1 MKWIYMK
8 TILIVILP
16 IIGLFAVQRIPA
28 QGTLY
33 VSNLGQ
39 GPTGSTA
46 IGSDSWIAQVFVT
59 GTNSGGYALNSIQLL
74 MNPASGNPTDFSVS
88 IYSSLSPIYDLGS
101 LSGSGP
107 AAGGIFTYTASGI
120 TLSPSANYFVV
131 LTAATPVAQGAYNWS
146 AGIQYAFGSNQ
157 WEIAAAYFN
166 SADGLIWTGHS
177 RQNAFQFDI
186 YATSVP
192 EPATYAL
199 AGLGLVVL
207 SSWRRN
213 LKSPCNN

>member
-1 MKWIYMK
+1 MK

-16 IIGLFAVQRIPA
+16 IIGLFAVQRISA

-46 IGSDSWIAQVFVT
+46 IGSDSWIAQVFVI

-120 TLSPSANYFVV
+120 TLSP
-131 LTAATPVAQGAYNWS
+131 
-146 AGIQYAFGSNQ
+146 
-157 WEIAAAYFN
+157 
-166 SADGLIWTGHS
+166 
-177 RQNAFQFDI
+177 
-186 YATSVP
+186 
-192 EPATYAL
+192 
-199 AGLGLVVL
+199 
-207 SSWRRN
+207 
-213 LKSPCNN
+213 